1 MNLPGNKE
9 GVYLFKIKGQFCY
22 YPLHLLNSKHSVHDK
37 TYRMNTYTC
46 NMLLIYTSIF
56 KLLFVF
62 STIRLFFFRKKGGG
76 YFVVNTSKS
85 FLVPLTLQR
94 ISDNVHLLTMLLTA
108 FELHLIQQSEKH
120 LQIAQLYI
128 HNS

>member
-1 MNLPGNKE
+1 M
-9 GVYLFKIKGQFCY
+9 
-22 YPLHLLNSKHSVHDK
+22 
-37 TYRMNTYTC
+37 
-46 NMLLIYTSIF
+46 
-56 KLLFVF
+56 
-62 STIRLFFFRKKGGG
+62 FFFERRGGS
-76 YFVVNTSKS
+76 FVVNTSKS
-85 FLVPLTLQR
+85 FLDPLTLQR